1 LARSLKAVGR
11 FASDADLASI
21 RHTGWFKKIV
31 SG

>member
-1 LARSLKAVGR
+1 LRLRLKAVGR
-11 FASDADLASI
+11 FATDADPDSV